1 MNEKSPITIHDLFP
15 SMDEKQQK
23 EAEENLT
30 QYLDLVM
37 RIFTRLETNRE
48 SDATASTLTPPDGTL
63 P

>member
-1 MNEKSPITIHDLFP
+1 MNEKSTHTIHDLFP
-15 SMDEKQQK
+15 DMNDEQQK

-37 RIFTRLETNRE
+37 RIFSRLEADHTSGASASNLT
-48 SDATASTLTPPDGTL
+48 ATDGTL